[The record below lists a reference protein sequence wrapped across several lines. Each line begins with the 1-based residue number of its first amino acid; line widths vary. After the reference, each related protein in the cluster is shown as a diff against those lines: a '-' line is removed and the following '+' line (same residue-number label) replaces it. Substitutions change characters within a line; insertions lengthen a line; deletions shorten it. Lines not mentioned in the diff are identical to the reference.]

1 MFKKALE
8 RKEAPKHAT
17 SLLWSSRAISL
28 YFAWAVIAQVTYFC
42 TDHLG
47 LNAGI
52 VGSIMLFSK
61 VADCISNFLI
71 ANYVDN
77 HSSKWGKVRH
87 HEIHIVLLWVDV
99 VLMFMIPKTWGNLT
113 KYILI
118 FLLYTLNCAVFQTF
132 LSCTDAIYLR
142 RAFKDDNQRTLA
154 QTVSGGVG
162 MIAMYLGVML
172 MPLMIDYFEDIPG
185 GWTMLVLICAVPM
198 AIIGS
203 IRFFLFPEVEKVE
216 EITQE
221 NRASIIDTLKTFVTN
236 KYVLLITA
244 IYFCVQ
250 LQSNMQSTPST
261 YYFTYIVGNLS
272 LASIVTLAS
281 YIAAL
286 SLFIVVPLSK
296 KIGRLNVLR
305 IFGVLCVIGTAMR
318 WFAGTSIVALSI
330 ANILSSFSTYSWM
343 AIGPLL
349 LIDVMMY
356 GEWKN
361 GKLAEGAVFAATGL
375 GTTLGAGVGQ
385 ALSGI
390 VLGLFG
396 YDGTLEVQS
405 ATAILGIRVCYAVV
419 PTILMLVAVLLFFL
433 YDLDKKMPQI
443 NAELEERHAAAAE
456 KNS

>member
-1 MFKKALE
+1 MKLARTE
-8 RKEAPKHAT
+8 TPRHGVA
-17 SLLWSSRAISL
+17 LLWTSRTISL
-28 YFAWAVIAQVTYFC
+28 YFAWAVISYVTYYC
-42 TDHLG
+42 TDYLG
-47 LNAGI
+47 LSAGI
-52 VGSIMLFSK
+52 IGTLMLLSK
-61 VADCISNFLI
+61 IADCISNFLI

-77 HSSKWGKVRH
+77 HSSKKWGKVRH
-87 HEIHIVLLWVDV
+87 HEIHIVLLWIDV
-99 VLMFMIPKTWGNLT
+99 IIMFSIPSGWGDLA
-113 KYILI
+113 KYIFI
-118 FLLYTLNCAVFQTF
+118 FLFYTMNCAVFQTF

-142 RAFKDDNQRTLA
+142 RAFKDDNQRTLV

-162 MIAMYLGVML
+162 MVAMYLGVAL
-172 MPLMIDYFEDIPG
+172 MPILTDYFEDIPG
-185 GWTMLVLICAVPM
+185 GWTYLVLLCGVPM
-198 AIIGS
+198 AIIGT
-203 IRFFLFPEVEKVE
+203 IRFFMFPEVEDVQE
-216 EITQE
+216 VTAE
-221 NRASIIDTLKTFVTN
+221 NRSTILETLKSFITN
-236 KYVLLITA
+236 KYVLLVTL

-272 LASIVTLAS
+272 LASVVTLAS
-281 YIAAL
+281 YVAAL
-286 SLFIVVPLSK
+286 SLFVVVPLSK

-305 IFGVLCVIGTAMR
+305 VFGVLCVIGTGMR
-318 WFAGTSIVALSI
+318 WFAGTNIVALSI

-405 ATAILGIRVCYAVV
+405 ATAILGIKVCYAVV

-443 NAELEERHAAAAE
+443 NADLEERHAAAQKE
-456 KNS
+456 Q